1 MFATDIGLFDVEGII
16 TSAGPLALVVVC
28 AIVFV
33 ETGLLVGFLLPGDTL
48 LLITGVLTFTG
59 VIQEPIWL
67 VCLSITLATVAGDN
81 LGYWIG
87 RKAGPA
93 VFERKSAGF
102 FSKKSVA
109 RTEAFFLK
117 YGGFAVTIARFIAV
131 VRTIAP
137 VAAGVGRMNYR
148 TFLFFDTIGAVLWG
162 TGLTMLGWGVA
173 HIPGVADLVTEYFE
187 VVLLVV
193 LAFVVL
199 GISFHVLKERREQK
213 EEEALE
219 KAGTP
224 VPDPVLWMDEDE
236 HDGRHEASRVTSSA
250 TSSASSSA
258 AAQDPRKIFGKP
270 DGRHEKQDGL
280 P

>member
-1 MFATDIGLFDVEGII
+1 MLATDIGLFDVEGII
-16 TSAGPLALVVVC
+16 TGAGPWALVVVC

-48 LLITGVLTFTG
+48 LIITGVLTYTG
-59 VIQEPIWL
+59 VVEQPIWL
-67 VCLSITLATVAGDN
+67 VCLAITLATMGGDN

-87 RKAGPA
+87 RKVGPSI
-93 VFERKSAGF
+93 FERKSAGF

-117 YGGFAVTIARFIAV
+117 YGGFAITIARFIAV

-162 TGLTMLGWGVA
+162 TGLTLLGWGVA
-173 HIPGVADLVTEYFE
+173 HIPGVAELVTEYFE
-187 VVLLVV
+187 VGLLIIIGFVLL
-193 LAFVVL
+193 
-199 GISFHVLKERREQK
+199 GIAFHVLKERREQK
-213 EEEALE
+213 QEEALE
-219 KAGTP
+219 KAGIP
-224 VPDPVLWMDEDE
+224 VPEPTIWVEGEE
-236 HDGRHEASRVTSSA
+236 HDGRHEAAA
-250 TSSASSSA
+250 TTGAHDA
-258 AAQDPRKIFGKP
+258 RKIAGKP

-280 P
+280 L